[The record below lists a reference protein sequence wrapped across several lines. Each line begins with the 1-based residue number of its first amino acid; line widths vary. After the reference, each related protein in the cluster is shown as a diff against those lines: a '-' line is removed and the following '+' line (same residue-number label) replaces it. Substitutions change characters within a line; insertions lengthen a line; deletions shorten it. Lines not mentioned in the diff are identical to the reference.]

1 MNIRKHRTDHPGRAV
16 DEFAFD
22 EHEWQAQERALLAER
37 NGSTT
42 IGGDDALTA
51 PYRAVSRA
59 LRQPPMGALPL
70 DFAANVAR
78 QAVAARTAGEERFE
92 RVLTQALIALLG
104 LSAGVV
110 SVLYGPQWLRAIG
123 SAVPS
128 GTGPWVGVVA
138 ACAGMHWL
146 LGRWQEH
153 HAAH

>member
-1 MNIRKHRTDHPGRAV
+1 MNIRKHHTAHPERAV

-22 EHEWQAQERALLAER
+22 EREWQAQERALLAER
-37 NGSTT
+37 NGTA
-42 IGGDDALTA
+42 IGDDDALAA

-59 LRQPPMGALPL
+59 LRQPPMEAIPL
-70 DFAANVAR
+70 DFAASVAR
-78 QAVAARTAGEERFE
+78 QAVAARAAGDERFE

-110 SVLYGPQWLRAIG
+110 SVLYGPQWLHAIG

-128 GTGPWVGVVA
+128 GAGPWVGVLA

-146 LGRWQEH
+146 LGRWHEH
-153 HAAH
+153 QAAH